1 MVLLGRAVPQLEG
14 LALRADP
21 DFKIVDDIL
30 PVAARLAQQRS
41 DTSSLLRE
49 LLYGVAGDGNS
60 IDGSKLRSLLKT
72 AQQTSTSATSSLDA
86 VLEDEATRALACD
99 EAVDALDSLGRDLVW
114 RAIGERGPPF
124 LRAKAEALVAD
135 RRVQDLERRL
145 RTASAQ
151 ALELWTRLRGCAIW

>member
-1 MVLLGRAVPQLEG
+1 MVLLGRAVLQLEG

-60 IDGSKLRSLLKT
+60 IDGSKLRSLLKS

-114 RAIGERGPPF
+114 RAIGERPPPF
-124 LRAKAEALVAD
+124 LRAKAEALVP
-135 RRVQDLERRL
+135 RL
-145 RTASAQ
+145 SEDESAVPVSYTH
-151 ALELWTRLRGCAIW
+151 LTLPTTD